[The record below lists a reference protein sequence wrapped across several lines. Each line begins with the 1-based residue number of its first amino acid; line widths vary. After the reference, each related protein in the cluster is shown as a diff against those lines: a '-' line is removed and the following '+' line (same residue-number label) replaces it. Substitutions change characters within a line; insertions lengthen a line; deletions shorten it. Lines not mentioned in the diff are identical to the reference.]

1 MSQYTTL
8 QEAKTNERKL
18 KVLMPTYGIVE
29 FPGLTTPLVDD
40 GNTHEYGIVTEQR
53 LVIDGEVKRA
63 GEYMNAGL
71 VAQTFA
77 NAPSATEAAIRLVSM
92 NKPGMSRADA
102 IGVIN
107 SIPAVSSATE
117 GVLIEAFK

>member
-8 QEAKTNERKL
+8 EEAKTNERKL
-18 KVLMPTYGIVE
+18 KVLMPTYGLVE
-29 FPGLTTPLVDD
+29 FPGLQVPSKDD
-40 GNTHEYGIVTEQR
+40 GNTHEYGIVTDPR
-53 LVIDGEVKRA
+53 VVVDGEVKHA

-92 NKPGMSRADA
+92 AKPGMSRADA
-102 IGVIN
+102 IAFIN